1 MATIILDIS
10 PNTHKNNNVII
21 HRMINDLKK
30 IDNRKHEIIF
40 KTQVFKEA
48 PPNLPITPEALN
60 FFGFCAKLAG
70 YQWTASVFDLDSLEL
85 LMKYE
90 EHLPFIK
97 IPCRP
102 DLYWLAGEIKRKI
115 RIYRSIS
122 SQTFNQAIDGD
133 MLSKDYNMCC
143 IPDYP
148 AEMNKYEYEFGNV
161 MLWSAISDHTIGFK
175 LWKEYTPH
183 IIEWHYKEPTSTGPD
198 AGPFAKT
205 LEDLKEV
212 L

>member
-1 MATIILDIS
+1 MSQIILDIS
-10 PNTHKNNNVII
+10 PNTHKNDFEII
-21 HRMINDLKK
+21 YRMINDLKK

-70 YQWTASVFDLDSLEL
+70 YQWTASVFDLESLEL

-102 DLYWLAGEIKRKI
+102 ELYWLAGEIKRKI
-115 RIYRSIS
+115 EVYASIRNNGEEILIRQGYGPFIS
-122 SQTFNQAIDGD
+122 
-133 MLSKDYNMCC
+133 LCC
-143 IPDYP
+143 IPQYP
-148 AEMNKYEYEFGNV
+148 ASRIDYDTQLGTMYFDG
-161 MLWSAISDHTIGFK
+161 ISDHTVGLE
-175 LWKEYTPH
+175 LWYTYKPA
-183 IIEWHYKEPTSTGPD
+183 IWEVHYKEPTSTGPD

-205 LEDLKEV
+205 LDDLKEV

>member
-1 MATIILDIS
+1 MAQIILDIS
-10 PNTHKNNNVII
+10 PNTHKNDNVII

-48 PPNLPITPEALN
+48 PPNLPITPDALN

-70 YQWTASVFDLDSLEL
+70 YQWTASVFDLESLEL

-115 RIYRSIS
+115 PIYVSLFYESID
-122 SQTFNQAIDGD
+122 NGWEINKR
-133 MLSKDYNMCC
+133 LICVP
-143 IPDYP
+143 IYP
-148 AEMNKYEYEFGNV
+148 ATKLEYEEFSVWAFDGV
-161 MLWSAISDHTIGFK
+161 SDHTVGFE
-175 LWKEYTPH
+175 LWNEYKPR
-183 IIEWHYKEPTSTGPD
+183 IIEWHYRELTSTGPD

-205 LEDLKEV
+205 LEDLKEI

>member
-1 MATIILDIS
+1 MAQIILDIS
-10 PNTHKNNNVII
+10 PNTHKNDYEII
-21 HRMINDLKK
+21 HRMIYAIRD
-30 IDNRKHEIIF
+30 IDTHKHDIVM
-40 KTQVFKEA
+40 KTQIFKEA
-48 PPNLPITPEALN
+48 PPNLPILPDALN

-70 YQWTASVFDLDSLEL
+70 YQWTASVFDLESLEL

-115 RIYRSIS
+115 PVYQSES
-122 SQTFNQAIDGD
+122 SDWDGEDSYYIDVI
-133 MLSKDYNMCC
+133 LRCVPK
-143 IPDYP
+143 YP
-148 AEMNKYEYEFGNV
+148 ALIEEYERSFFHFNDG
-161 MLWSAISDHTIGFK
+161 ISDHTVGFD
-175 LWKEYTPH
+175 LWNTHKPR

>member
-1 MATIILDIS
+1 M
-10 PNTHKNNNVII
+10 KNDNVII

-48 PPNLPITPEALN
+48 PPNLPITPDALN

-115 RIYRSIS
+115 MVYISFPEELIDNEIIDNMTEEDRI
-122 SQTFNQAIDGD
+122 
-133 MLSKDYNMCC
+133 LSC
-143 IPDYP
+143 IPKYP
-148 AEMNKYEYEFGNV
+148 ATPEEYIKKHQNLFY
-161 MLWSAISDHTIGFK
+161 ISDHTVGFE
-175 LWKEYTPH
+175 LWYTYKPA
-183 IIEWHYKEPTSTGPD
+183 IWEVHYKEPTSTGPD